1 MWRQILISNL
11 IDTTELKPKG
21 KLFHTFRN
29 VIPKPG
35 LNSLTNFQQHCL
47 KRGKHYWEPYP
58 IKKNVLAIGLPSSQ
72 TYICISANSLIQ

>member
-1 MWRQILISNL
+1 MLRDRKITTGKVQPQHKKHKIQKKKERKRKWRQILISNL

-29 VIPKPG
+29 VVPKPG

-47 KRGKHYWEPYP
+47 KRGKHY
-58 IKKNVLAIGLPSSQ
+58 
-72 TYICISANSLIQ
+72 

>member
-58 IKKNVLAIGLPSSQ
+58 IKKM
-72 TYICISANSLIQ
+72 Y